1 MSAYAFEEFNIDNA
15 VSPTVGHKPVKLM
28 GVGKAVAVLSSPSRS
43 TEDMVAGAVSAIG
56 AANRNVMFV
65 HSSLNALD
73 DRLRTAGKIA
83 KAVNT
88 AKQKGTEGFA
98 DVKYLNP
105 WEYAIESKAGDFFK
119 KIWQAIRTACR
130 RVIEAIAYIIKWIGN
145 AIAGADVKAQ
155 VKDYDYFKRNK
166 ARIEKY
172 AGAGG
177 VDNATFNSLEWTIK
191 ADELG
196 KYIRTAIGTYAK
208 TTQSNTEDVKTIQ
221 NLSRAD
227 FKTMKEPAD
236 VAKAYGK
243 IFGLPIST
251 AGLGDKAYYKHASD
265 KVSKMITDINN
276 NTQEIFKVSLN
287 IKGGKKFDGAN
298 FKTLVLNSVAKS
310 EKVGKIS
317 CLAMKKLSGDFSV
330 LSDAWLSNNVKN
342 VIAQATAQQKIF
354 TAYTKSIDEVA
365 RKFDSLSTYAD
376 GISALSKL
384 TSDLANARVR
394 YNSMWSRYM
403 LELESVALRYRKSAH
418 IALKQYIRAATGK
431 IAKESEEALSD
442 NQLESL
448 FQFDNEQ

>member
-1 MSAYAFEEFNIDNA
+1 MDAYAFEEFNIDNA
-15 VSPTVGHKPVKLM
+15 VSPTVGHKSVKLM

-43 TEDMVAGAVSAIG
+43 TEEMIAGAVSAIG

-65 HSSLNALD
+65 NSTLNALD

-83 KAVNT
+83 QAVNT
-88 AKQKGTEGFA
+88 AKQHGTEGFA

-145 AIAGADVKAQ
+145 AIASADVKAQ
-155 VKDYDYFKRNK
+155 VKDYDYFTRNK
-166 ARIEKY
+166 ARIDKY
-172 AGAGG
+172 AKASN
-177 VDNATFNSLEWTIK
+177 VPSAEFNSLEWKVDASGLAKVIK
-191 ADELG
+191 NA
-196 KYIRTAIGTYAK
+196 AGTYASV
-208 TTQSNTEDVKTIQ
+208 TRANTDDIKTIQ

-251 AGLGDKAYYKHASD
+251 AGIGDKAYYKHAAD
-265 KVSKMITDINN
+265 KVKKMTDSINADIESGLKAVFGN
-276 NTQEIFKVSLN
+276 AATGKVDL
-287 IKGGKKFDGAN
+287 KA
-298 FKTLVLNSVAKS
+298 LVLGQVAKS
-310 EKVGKIS
+310 EKVGKIK
-317 CLAMKKLSGDFSV
+317 CGDMRKLSGDFSV
-330 LSDAWLSNNVKN
+330 LSDAWLSNNVKS
-342 VIAQATAQQKIF
+342 VIAEASSQQKVF
-354 TAYTKSIDEVA
+354 ANYTKIIDDVA
-365 RKFDSLSTYAD
+365 RKFDSLNTYAD
-376 GISALSKL
+376 GVSALSKL
-384 TSDLANARVR
+384 SSGLANARIR
-394 YNSMWSRYM
+394 YNSIWSRLM

-418 IALKQYIRAATGK
+418 LALKQYIRAATGK

-448 FQFDNEQ
+448 FQFDGQ

>member
-1 MSAYAFEEFNIDNA
+1 
-15 VSPTVGHKPVKLM
+15 
-28 GVGKAVAVLSSPSRS
+28 
-43 TEDMVAGAVSAIG
+43 MVAGAVSAIG

-88 AKQKGTEGFA
+88 AKQHGTEGFA

-251 AGLGDKAYYKHASD
+251 AGLGDKS
-265 KVSKMITDINN
+265 
-276 NTQEIFKVSLN
+276 
-287 IKGGKKFDGAN
+287 
-298 FKTLVLNSVAKS
+298 
-310 EKVGKIS
+310 
-317 CLAMKKLSGDFSV
+317 
-330 LSDAWLSNNVKN
+330 
-342 VIAQATAQQKIF
+342 
-354 TAYTKSIDEVA
+354 
-365 RKFDSLSTYAD
+365 
-376 GISALSKL
+376 
-384 TSDLANARVR
+384 
-394 YNSMWSRYM
+394 
-403 LELESVALRYRKSAH
+403 
-418 IALKQYIRAATGK
+418 
-431 IAKESEEALSD
+431 
-442 NQLESL
+442 
-448 FQFDNEQ
+448 

>member
-145 AIAGADVKAQ
+145 VVSSADVKAQ
-155 VKDYDYFKRNK
+155 VKDYDYYKKNK

-172 AGAGG
+172 ANAASVGK
-177 VDNATFNSLEWTIK
+177 ATFNSLEWTIQA
-191 ADELG
+191 ADLGNYIRLAIG
-196 KYIRTAIGTYAK
+196 KYAE
-208 TTQSNTEDVKTIQ
+208 TTQVNTEDVKTIQ

-251 AGLGDKAYYKHASD
+251 AGTGDKAYYKHASD
-265 KVSKMITDINN
+265 KVQKMITDINN

-317 CLAMKKLSGDFSV
+317 CADMKSLSGDFSV
-330 LSDAWLSNNVKN
+330 LSDAWLAHNVKN
-342 VIAQATAQQKIF
+342 VISQASAQQKIF
-354 TAYTKSIDEVA
+354 TSYTKTIDDVA

-403 LELESVALRYRKSAH
+403 LELESIALRYRKSAH